1 MIKKYLFLLLGVCI
15 FEVVFLQCYELPTLF
30 QFLYILLTICIF
42 IISRI
47 HFYYIKDKKKRV
59 QHILS
64 FFVKIVTFIC
74 IWLGVIIIFIIVDIY
89 EQKPLNWYQYSKTS
103 LKLIPIF
110 IGVIILCTVELVRDL
125 SKLDKTS
132 LK

>member
-1 MIKKYLFLLLGVCI
+1 MDRWVY
-15 FEVVFLQCYELPTLF
+15 
-30 QFLYILLTICIF
+30 
-42 IISRI
+42 
-47 HFYYIKDKKKRV
+47 FYYIKDKKKRV
-59 QHILS
+59 QPILN

-74 IWLGVIIIFIIVDIY
+74 IWLGVVIIFIIVDIY
-89 EQKPLNWYQYSKTS
+89 EQKPLNWHQYSKTS
-103 LKLIPIF
+103 LKMIPIF